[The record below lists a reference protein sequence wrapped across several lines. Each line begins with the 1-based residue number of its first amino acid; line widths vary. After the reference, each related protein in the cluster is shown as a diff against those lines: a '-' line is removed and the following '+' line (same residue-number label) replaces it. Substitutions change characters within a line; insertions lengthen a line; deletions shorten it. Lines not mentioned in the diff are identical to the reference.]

1 MGSDS
6 CHIHV
11 TFLYLLKDQN
21 ICSPGCEECGSAE
34 DPISV
39 LLDRHPE
46 MGLLDHVV
54 VLFLSVFFFFFRN
67 LYTIFHSGCTIL
79 HFLPVLVA
87 LS

>member
-11 TFLYLLKDQN
+11 TFLYPLKDQN
-21 ICSPGCEECGSAE
+21 ICSPGFEECGSAE

-54 VLFLSVFFFFFRN
+54 VLFLSGFFFF
-67 LYTIFHSGCTIL
+67 
-79 HFLPVLVA
+79 
-87 LS
+87 

>member
-34 DPISV
+34 DLISV
-39 LLDRHPE
+39 LLYRHPE
-46 MGLLDHVV
+46 MRLLDHVV
-54 VLFLSVFFFFFRN
+54 VLFLSVFFF
-67 LYTIFHSGCTIL
+67 LETSIL
-79 HFLPVLVA
+79 FSIVAAPFYISFLF
-87 LS
+87 